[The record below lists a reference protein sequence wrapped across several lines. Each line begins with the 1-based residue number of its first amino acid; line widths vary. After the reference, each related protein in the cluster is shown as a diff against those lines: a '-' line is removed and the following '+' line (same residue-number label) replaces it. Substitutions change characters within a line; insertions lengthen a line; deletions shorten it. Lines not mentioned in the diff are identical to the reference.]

1 MENRI
6 STAEASKM
14 TGIPEQAIRVQ
25 MQRGLLDF
33 GSCAKLSG
41 GRYSYYIMKNK
52 KHEVTDDADEPF

>member
-33 GSCAKLSG
+33 GSCTRLTGS
-41 GRYSYYIMKNK
+41 RYAYYIMRK
-52 KHEVTDDADEPF
+52 KVEKYVRGEK